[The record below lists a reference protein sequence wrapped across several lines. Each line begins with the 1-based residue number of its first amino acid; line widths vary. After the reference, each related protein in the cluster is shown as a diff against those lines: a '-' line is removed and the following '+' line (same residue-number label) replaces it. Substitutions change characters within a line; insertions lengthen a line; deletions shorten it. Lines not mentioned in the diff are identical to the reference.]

1 MALKLKD
8 LRDST
13 ADIEDFTKELILG
26 AAKPLPDV
34 PTFGKS
40 IIEQLEEVRVA
51 LDNIYNQWM
60 RQ

>member
-13 ADIEDFTKELILG
+13 ADVDALSKEPILG
-26 AAKPLPDV
+26 EVKPLPDV

-40 IIEQLEEVRVA
+40 IIEQLEEVRIA
-51 LDNIYNQWM
+51 IDDIYQE
-60 RQ
+60 RI

>member
-26 AAKPLPDV
+26 DIKPLPDV

-40 IIEQLEEVRVA
+40 IIEQLEEVRIA
-51 LDNIYNQWM
+51 IDDIYQE
-60 RQ
+60 RI